1 MASIFNFFRSLI
13 ILLLLTSGFI
23 SCKISMNA
31 GDAGNAKTISIAF
44 FPNNASLVQ
53 PTLSQAFTEDLRNFF
68 QSQSRLSLVPRSGD
82 LQIQGSITDYRVT
95 PVGVSNNAAA
105 SNRLTISVQVVFTN
119 KFDETKDF
127 EQNFS
132 RFADFP
138 SSQNLSSVE
147 ADLIKEINLQL
158 SQDIFN
164 KALINW

>member
-1 MASIFNFFRSLI
+1 MALTFNGMKYSLV
-13 ILLLLTSGFI
+13 LLLILGGLL

-53 PTLSQAFTEDLRNFF
+53 PALSQSFTEDLRNFF
-68 QSQSRLSLVPRSGD
+68 QSQSRLSLISRSGD
-82 LQIQGSITDYRVT
+82 LQIQGSITDYRVS

-105 SNRLTISVQVVFTN
+105 SNRLSISVQVVFTN

-127 EQNFS
+127 EQTFT

-138 SSQNLSSVE
+138 SSQNLNSVE
-147 ADLIKEINLQL
+147 SDLIKEINAPL

>member
-1 MASIFNFFRSLI
+1 MISTSNFFRKLSFLLI
-13 ILLLLTSGFI
+13 LISGLF

-68 QSQSRLSLVPRSGD
+68 QSQSRLSLIPRSGD

-95 PVGVSNNAAA
+95 PVGVSNTAAA
-105 SNRLTISVQVVFTN
+105 SNRLSISVQVVFTN
-119 KFDETKDF
+119 RLDETKDF
-127 EQNFS
+127 EQTFT

-147 ADLIKEINLQL
+147 TELIKEINSQL

>member
-1 MASIFNFFRSLI
+1 MASIFKVCC
-13 ILLLLTSGFI
+13 GFI
-23 SCKISMNA
+23 GISLLFTSLLSCKISMNA
-31 GDAGNAKTISIAF
+31 SDAGNAKTISIAF

-68 QSQSRLSLVPRSGD
+68 QSQSRLSLIPRSGD
-82 LQIQGSITDYRVT
+82 LHIQGSITDYRVT

-105 SNRLTISVQVVFTN
+105 SNRLSVSVQVSFSN
-119 KFDETKDF
+119 KLDSTKDF
-127 EQNFS
+127 EQTFT

-147 ADLIKEINLQL
+147 QDLIKEINLQL

>member
-1 MASIFNFFRSLI
+1 MASIYSVMRLSNLA
-13 ILLLLTSGFI
+13 LLLLFMV
-23 SCKISMNA
+23 SCKVSMNA

-53 PTLSQAFTEDLRNFF
+53 PTLSQSFTEDLRNFF
-68 QSQSRLSLVPRSGD
+68 QSQSRLSLIPRSGD
-82 LQIQGSITDYRVT
+82 LQIQGAITDYRVS

-105 SNRLTISVQVVFTN
+105 SNRLSISVQVIFTN
-119 KFDETKDF
+119 KFDESKDF
-127 EQNFS
+127 EQTFS

-138 SSQNLSSVE
+138 SSQNLTSVE
-147 ADLIKEINLQL
+147 ADLIKEINQQI

>member
-1 MASIFNFFRSLI
+1 MALTYSFFRKFTV
-13 ILLLLTSGFI
+13 LLFLLSGFF

-68 QSQSRLSLVPRSGD
+68 QSQSRLSLIPRSGD

-119 KFDETKDF
+119 KLDETKDF
-127 EQNFS
+127 EQTFT

>member
-1 MASIFNFFRSLI
+1 MASTYSVIMKSVA
-13 ILLLLTSGFI
+13 LLLLLSGLV

-82 LQIQGSITDYRVT
+82 LQIHGAITDYRVT
-95 PVGVSNNAAA
+95 PVGVSNNTAA
-105 SNRLTISVQVVFTN
+105 SNRLSISVQVTFTN
-119 KFDETKDF
+119 KLDETKDF
-127 EQNFS
+127 EQAFT

-138 SSQNLSSVE
+138 SSQNLNSVE
-147 ADLIKEINLQL
+147 AELIKEINLQL

>member
-1 MASIFNFFRSLI
+1 MKYSLV
-13 ILLLLTSGFI
+13 LLLILGGLL

-53 PTLSQAFTEDLRNFF
+53 PALSQSFTEDLRNFF
-68 QSQSRLSLVPRSGD
+68 QSQSRLSLISRSGD
-82 LQIQGSITDYRVT
+82 LQIQGSITDYRVS

-105 SNRLTISVQVVFTN
+105 SNRLSISVQVAFTN

-127 EQNFS
+127 EQTFT

-147 ADLIKEINLQL
+147 SDLIKEINAQL